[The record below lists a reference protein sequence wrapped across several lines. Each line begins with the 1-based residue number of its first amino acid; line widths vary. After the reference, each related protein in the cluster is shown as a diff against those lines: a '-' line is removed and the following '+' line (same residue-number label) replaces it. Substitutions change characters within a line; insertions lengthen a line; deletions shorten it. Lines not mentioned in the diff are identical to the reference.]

1 MCCAGGA
8 VWRGGRAVV
17 QFRDVWAR
25 RPSDS
30 LIGATAPAAR
40 RGEGKAGRRA
50 TVGGRGAGEVG
61 VSVSISICNLF
72 EV

>member
-1 MCCAGGA
+1 M
-8 VWRGGRAVV
+8 

-50 TVGGRGAGEVG
+50 TVEGRGAGEVG

-72 EV
+72 EDPLRRQRHWLTTRCAL